1 MQMTK
6 YIEMIKDISCDGNF
20 AIKFQSKW
28 NEMKW
33 NGLLCDAQIDASN
46 KNELGFKLERTLK
59 ASTQGPE
66 KLVSACK
73 HVIFLH
79 RGTGGNWRWFQP
91 LVLPLIYP
99 QPPLRW
105 PTMEQRPFLQLT
117 CARRTLWDVKSCHLA
132 LALARCSGTVQS
144 SQRIRCNATNRP
156 VHTRSHLEKVFM
168 CSYPFLGGLS
178 C

>member
-105 PTMEQRPFLQLT
+105 PTMDNCWSRGHFLNLRLPSHLRSPDFVR
-117 CARRTLWDVKSCHLA
+117 CEKLSLGSCS
-132 LALARCSGTVQS
+132 CPVFGD
-144 SQRIRCNATNRP
+144 RP
-156 VHTRSHLEKVFM
+156 VQPKDPLQRDQ
-168 CSYPFLGGLS
+168 PS
-178 C
+178 CPHPVTSGKGFHV